1 MADRKSY
8 DAGWDDCIAYIRE
21 KHKLQQDHF
30 GSGIV
35 LMLTG
40 AIIVALTMG
49 IMVAMW
55 LAEQTIYNWPLLFCM
70 WAFSSLLLISGYFVD
85 KKDRAR
91 YKEREQLHYKKWS
104 DRWIELGL
112 NGDD

>member
-1 MADRKSY
+1 MADRKLY
-8 DAGWDDCIAYIRE
+8 DAGWDDGIDYNRDVRNLE
-21 KHKLQQDHF
+21 QHKV
-30 GSGIV
+30 GSGML

-40 AIIVALTMG
+40 AIIVALTGG

-55 LAEQTIYNWPLLFCM
+55 LAEQTIYNWPLLICM
-70 WAFSSLLLISGYFVD
+70 WAFSSVLVISGYFLD
-85 KKDRAR
+85 NKDRVR
-91 YKEREQLHYKKWS
+91 YKEREAAHYKKWS